1 MGNLYQLI
9 PNAFQI
15 YSDSYARI
23 GEIGFEAVEASNNNS
38 PKQPRLEDQL
48 IHCSALFYEL
58 TNALVLNDDGDAI
71 IAVNIDTAVVNSL
84 LLQIREAAGLNTLS
98 TLPTPLT
105 ITEFNQAVNGNYS
118 VGGVGA
124 LLQSNGVTYLPLEMG
139 SPGEVLTS
147 TPTGLVW
154 SAVVGNGIPSGG
166 TTGQYLEKIDNTSYN
181 VQWSTLTVSKI
192 TDLTAS
198 AAELNILDG
207 VTGVAAVD
215 INQLTGINSNI
226 QIQLNNR
233 LTNSLQNGKFYVGNV
248 ADVATAVTPTGV
260 VTFDNAGVF
269 SITNDSIVDVDINSA
284 AAITRSK
291 IASGSANRVVINS
304 SLGVMTDAAA
314 ITASRVL
321 VSDANG
327 IPVASGVTTTT
338 LGYLDVSSSIQA
350 SLDER
355 LVVDLTGVAQGDLLT
370 YNGTDWINLGV
381 GTSGQVLTTDGTSV
395 SWGSAAANGLPSGG
409 TANQILRKIDGT
421 NYNTEWHTL
430 VLADV
435 TDVSTTSTEI
445 NLLSGLTVDSTV
457 INFLEGANDNIQDQ
471 INSKLTASLT
481 YHAIFIG
488 GPGNTAQQV
497 GPGSDGSVLTVVAG
511 HPTWQTPPSPG
522 NVSGPVSSTDNAIV
536 RWNLTAGDS
545 IQDSGVILD
554 DSNNTTYPTGAALRT
569 STSAGNTLL
578 LQAYDVDGTAYVTWA
593 TLTANDTVSF
603 DIHTS
608 TTIGTA
614 YIYRVGGTDVSL
626 ADGGTG
632 ASLSDPGAD
641 RLWGW
646 DDTDGAIAFITIGT
660 NLSYDHATHTL
671 SASGGVSSVT
681 LTGDV
686 TGTGTGTVATTI
698 ANAAV
703 TYAKFQDVA
712 GLSVVGRSANSSG
725 VTAAITAGSDGDILR
740 RSGTSIGFGTIGI
753 SSITMNTNRILART
767 TASSGPVQE
776 ITAMYGLSLASGEL
790 FPAYEIVVE
799 TGTALTID
807 STYRNKVVYCTSA
820 AQVDITLTDEA
831 EGFGVIFVK
840 QGTGNLVFA
849 VDTGLDPL
857 LAVSD
862 TISIQNT
869 AATFVKQDATTWT
882 GFGSLGTS
890 GGGGLVPEN
899 GLSETNPGFIGLGGT
914 ALNMDTVIDGNTG
927 TYGFT
932 FTGLSNLILEDITE
946 DNTVTQI
953 LALDSGNAVKW
964 IDIADIG
971 GSSFYQTI
979 QNAGIDLTQRAKI
992 NVFNGLSAADDAA
1005 VTDIIWGGQLTG
1017 DTEIGGASGN
1027 YSVLFGLNSGGAD
1040 QLNAFTVRATDSGSD
1055 GGIILETNLSQG
1067 VYISGTTAGAG
1078 KIRLT
1083 ANQVYV
1089 DSPFVLAGY
1098 ATGSLPTASSHTR
1111 GLAYDTT
1118 TNTVKVSNGSAWV
1131 NIGSGTVTSIDVSG
1145 GSTGMTFVGGPVTS
1159 SGTITMTGTL
1169 EVDNGGTGQTSYTN
1183 GQLLIG
1189 NTTGNTLTKATLTGT
1204 ADRVTVTNGAGSIT
1218 LDIAATYVGQSSI
1231 TTLGTIATGV
1241 WQGTTIAAV
1250 HGGTGQTVYAVGDIL
1265 YASTTTALSK
1275 LASVASGSYLRSA
1288 GTGTAPVWS
1297 TTLLPNSSTTGDL
1310 LYASASNVYS
1320 NLADVA
1326 TGNALISG
1334 GVSTAPSWGKITSAH
1349 IDSSVLAATAAWLV
1363 TGTTTITAATT
1374 IASNFRL
1381 SHTFNGTWTSTTN
1394 NDYHVQF
1401 SPSITADANNRVVN
1415 AVNVAP
1421 TMATGGFTNTILN
1434 AFRVNGRTL
1443 IKGLTTTN
1451 TGGTFVV
1458 TDSNDATF
1466 LDISDDGRLRFFNN
1480 GSRSYLAGGSGTA
1493 ETKNGSGL
1501 FWLLQPTAGG
1511 MIFSGSFSAATGQS
1525 NIFRFI
1531 NSFSGTATTPHTQI
1545 EYTGTY
1551 NASSTGTIAF
1561 LDYNPTETAIGGAH
1575 YFIRQRSTTALSGF
1589 GIASP
1594 VSTLETGRSFGANTS
1609 STSTDITLDVSH
1621 YSVRVDASGANR
1633 TITLPA
1639 ASGCTRRIYVIK
1651 KSDSSANT
1659 VTMDGNSSETIDGA
1673 TTKVIN
1679 TQYAGYMIQ
1688 SNGTS
1693 WDIIATF

>member
-15 YSDSYARI
+15 YSDAYAKI
-23 GEIGFEAVEASNNNS
+23 GEIGFDAVEAANNNS

-48 IHCSALFYEL
+48 IHCATLFYEL
-58 TNALVLNDDGDAI
+58 SNVIVLNDNGDAI
-71 IAVNIDTAVVNSL
+71 IAVSIDTSIVNAL
-84 LLQIREAAGLNTLS
+84 LLQLREATGLNALS
-98 TLPTPLT
+98 QFPTPLT
-105 ITEFNQAVNGNYS
+105 DLEFSQIINGNYP
-118 VGGVGA
+118 VGGLGA
-124 LLQSNGVTYLPLEMG
+124 LLQSNGTTYLPLEMG
-139 SPGEVLTS
+139 NPGEVLTS
-147 TPTGLVW
+147 TPAGLVW

-166 TTGQYLEKIDNTSYN
+166 TTGQYLSKIDNTSYN

-192 TDLTAS
+192 TDLAAS

-215 INQLTGINSNI
+215 INQLAGIDSNI

-233 LTNSLQNGKFYVGNV
+233 LTNSLQSGKFYVGNV

-269 SITNDSIVDVDINSA
+269 SITNDSIVNADINSA
-284 AAITRSK
+284 AAIARSK
-291 IASGSANRVVINS
+291 LASGTANRLVVNS

-321 VSDANG
+321 VSDADG
-327 IPVASGVTTTT
+327 IPVASGVATTT
-338 LGYLDVSSSIQA
+338 LGYLDVSSSIQT

-355 LVVDLTGVAQGDLLT
+355 LVVDLTSVAQGDLLT

-381 GTSGQVLTTDGTSV
+381 GTSGQVITTDGTSV

-435 TDVSTTSTEI
+435 TDVSTTSTEL

-457 INFLEGANDNIQDQ
+457 INFLDGANDNIQDQ
-471 INSKLTASLT
+471 LNGKLTSALT

-497 GPGSDGSVLTVVAG
+497 GPGADGSVLTVVAG
-511 HPTWQTPPSPG
+511 HPTWQTPPAPG

-578 LQAYDVDGTAYVTWA
+578 LQAYDVDDTAYVTWA
-593 TLTANDTVSF
+593 TLTANNTVSF

-608 TTIGTA
+608 TTIGAA
-614 YIYRVGGTDVSL
+614 YVYRVGGTDVAL

-632 ASLSDPGAD
+632 ASLSDPGAN

-703 TYAKFQDVA
+703 TYTKFQDVA
-712 GLSVVGRSANSSG
+712 GLSVVGRSPNSSG
-725 VTAAITAGSDGDILR
+725 VTAAITAANDGEILR

-753 SSITMNTNRILART
+753 SSMVMNTNRILART
-767 TASSGPVQE
+767 TASTGPVQE
-776 ITAMYGLSLASGEL
+776 ITAMYGLSMAAGEL

-799 TGTALTID
+799 SGTTLTID

-849 VDTGLDPL
+849 ADTGLTL
-857 LAVSD
+857 VSVSD

-914 ALNMDTVIDGNTG
+914 ALSMDTVIDGNTG
-927 TYGFT
+927 TYSFT
-932 FTGLSNLILEDITE
+932 FSGLSNLYLLDITE
-946 DNTVTQI
+946 DDTVTQI
-953 LALDSGNAVKW
+953 LALDSGNAVRW
-964 IDIADIG
+964 IDIDDIG
-971 GSSFYQTI
+971 TSSFYQTI
-979 QNAGIDLTQRAKI
+979 QNAGADLTQRAKI
-992 NVFNGLSAADDAA
+992 NVFNGLSAADDTP
-1005 VTDIIWGGQLTG
+1005 VTDLVWGGRLTG
-1017 DTEIGGASGN
+1017 HTDIGGVSGSYGITFGRHSGGSDALSFLSVLADDTNGIDILTTVSAGIIIGGA
-1027 YSVLFGLNSGGAD
+1027 
-1040 QLNAFTVRATDSGSD
+1040 
-1055 GGIILETNLSQG
+1055 
-1067 VYISGTTAGAG
+1067 TAGSN
-1078 KIRLT
+1078 KILLQSGQTRV
-1083 ANQVYV
+1083 N
-1089 DSPFVLAGY
+1089 SPFVLAGY

-1111 GLAYDTT
+1111 GIAYDTDT
-1118 TNTVKVSNGSAWV
+1118 ATVKVSNGSAWLD
-1131 NIGSGTVTSIDVSG
+1131 ISGTVTSIDVSG
-1145 GSTGMTFVGGPVTS
+1145 GSTGMTFVGGPITS
-1159 SGTITMTGTL
+1159 SGTITMSGTL
-1169 EVDNGGTGQTSYTN
+1169 QVDNGGTGQTSYTN

-1189 NTTGNTLTKATLTGT
+1189 NTTGNTLTKATLTPT
-1204 ADRVTVTNGAGSIT
+1204 ADRITVTNSTGSIT
-1218 LDIAATYVGQSSI
+1218 LDIASTYVGQASI
-1231 TTLGTIATGV
+1231 TTLGTITTGT
-1241 WQGTTIAAV
+1241 WDGTAIAAN
-1250 HGGTGQTVYAVGDIL
+1250 HGGTGQTAYTVGDLL
-1265 YASTTTALSK
+1265 YASTTSALSK
-1275 LASVASGSYLRSA
+1275 LAAVAIGSYLRSA

-1297 TTLLPNSSTTGDL
+1297 TTTLPNSATTGDL
-1310 LYASASNVYS
+1310 LYASASNVYN
-1320 NLADVA
+1320 NLAGVA
-1326 TGNALISG
+1326 TGNVLISG
-1334 GVSTAPSWGKITSAH
+1334 GVATAPSWGKITSSHVDETIWKVGGNTLAANSVFGDISGTGFN
-1349 IDSSVLAATAAWLV
+1349 IDFYTQNAAKVRVHGTGSIFLTVLGVGGVNSHRFSNNGFHYFGTDASSVFISSCNSSGTSSGTGSGLRYNQNGGGHWLLGAGVGTSTPFGVPTV
-1363 TGTTTITAATT
+1363 TLGQTITATG
-1374 IASNFRL
+1374 NNE
-1381 SHTFNGTWTSTTN
+1381 NGTQLNIGGSFVNTASTGVTFYLNRNNPTINITGGSSTVYGYLYNPTLTATSGLTH
-1394 NDYHVQF
+1394 YG
-1401 SPSITADANNRVVN
+1401 VV
-1415 AVNVAP
+1415 VAP
-1421 TMATGGFTNTILN
+1421 TGALSVFG
-1434 AFRVNGRTL
+1434 A
-1443 IKGLTTTN
+1443 
-1451 TGGTFVV
+1451 
-1458 TDSNDATF
+1458 
-1466 LDISDDGRLRFFNN
+1466 
-1480 GSRSYLAGGSGTA
+1480 
-1493 ETKNGSGL
+1493 
-1501 FWLLQPTAGG
+1501 
-1511 MIFSGSFSAATGQS
+1511 
-1525 NIFRFI
+1525 
-1531 NSFSGTATTPHTQI
+1531 
-1545 EYTGTY
+1545 
-1551 NASSTGTIAF
+1551 STGF
-1561 LDYNPTETAIGGAH
+1561 
-1575 YFIRQRSTTALSGF
+1575 
-1589 GIASP
+1589 
-1594 VSTLETGRSFGANTS
+1594 STLETARSFGANYTGLS
-1609 STSTDITLDVSH
+1609 ADTTLDTSH
-1621 YSVRVDASGANR
+1621 YTVYVDASGANR

-1651 KSDSSANT
+1651 KSDSSVNT
-1659 VTMDGNSSETIDGA
+1659 VTIDPNSSELIDGSS
-1673 TTKVIN
+1673 TKVIS
-1679 TQYAGYMIQ
+1679 TQYSGYMIQ
-1688 SNGTS
+1688 SNGS
-1693 WDIIATF
+1693 AWIIISSF